1 MAMMH
6 GRTAHR
12 AFLHWIGERRTA
24 SGQRSEDEK
33 RAESLAPQVK
43 VKDRQDRSAR
53 SLCWTGGP
61 SSDDREKWK
70 EIEKPRT
77 TSTDGEN

>member
-1 MAMMH
+1 MKSEQ
-6 GRTAHR
+6 RVWHR
-12 AFLHWIGERRTA
+12 K
-24 SGQRSEDEK
+24 S
-33 RAESLAPQVK
+33 K

>member
-1 MAMMH
+1 MPVAQPDLQAMRYAC
-6 GRTAHR
+6 GGEKIKSEQRVWHR
-12 AFLHWIGERRTA
+12 K
-24 SGQRSEDEK
+24 S
-33 RAESLAPQVK
+33 K
-43 VKDRQDRSAR
+43 VKDRQDKSAR

-70 EIEKPRT
+70 EIDKPRT